1 MAASNQTA
9 VQGSIPAPAFAA
21 YDPKDRTDPLHLHPS
36 ESPSLQLVTIPLE
49 GKSNYHPR
57 ARAMEMALKS
67 KNKMVLV
74 DGSLT
79 IPSNSDLKYFYWD
92 QCNTMILSWIL
103 RAVSPTIGRSV
114 LWINTAEGVWKD
126 LKKRF
131 SQHDDFRIAE
141 IRYEIYKIKQG
152 TSSIDEI
159 GLESD
164 IVLPSGEVSHLD
176 TEEQVQDD
184 STDQIQSV
192 PPIQDEEPVTE
203 PPPEIQ
209 PRRSTRTR
217 TVPSYLNDY
226 TCQNATVKK
235 TSPHTISDVLSY
247 NKTIIDM
254 ESENMC
260 SDGNNEID
268 EAIVDEHLT
277 CATFLYNEENVMN
290 VENQGAPFRDH
301 IETNIVSTNREGSN
315 RLQGRSAEV
324 RWRKTAVS
332 GGGEHSCNRWRVMA
346 GPRSAKEK
354 GLSSCDGGSTEKL
367 VYALFL
373 FTQLL
378 ILSDIFLQRQK
389 SKKEVMEEI
398 ILKSK
403 FFKAQKAKDKEEN
416 EQFVEQLEWRRRQFS
431 GTRKSK
437 NLDEQSEV
445 SSSKGKRKNIRRR
458 RCEALMKVR
467 LNDKGAYEVAHHIT
481 SHNHPLTRK
490 EWVHLH
496 RPERK
501 ITSEKA
507 QAIETMIS
515 YGNNLLET

>member
-1 MAASNQTA
+1 
-9 VQGSIPAPAFAA
+9 
-21 YDPKDRTDPLHLHPS
+21 
-36 ESPSLQLVTIPLE
+36 
-49 GKSNYHPR
+49 
-57 ARAMEMALKS
+57 
-67 KNKMVLV
+67 
-74 DGSLT
+74 
-79 IPSNSDLKYFYWD
+79 
-92 QCNTMILSWIL
+92 MILSWIL

-131 SQHDDFRIAE
+131 SQQDDFRIAE
-141 IRYEIYKIKQG
+141 IRYEIYKTKQG
-152 TSSIDEI
+152 SFPFQNSQNEQIDEI

-192 PPIQDEEPVTE
+192 LPIQDEEPVTE
-203 PPPEIQ
+203 PPPKIQ

-226 TCQNATVKK
+226 TCQNATVKR

-260 SDGNNEID
+260 SDGNDEID

-290 VENQGAPFRDH
+290 VENQGAPFPDH
-301 IETNIVSTNREGSN
+301 IETNIVSTNRE
-315 RLQGRSAEV
+315 
-324 RWRKTAVS
+324 
-332 GGGEHSCNRWRVMA
+332 

-378 ILSDIFLQRQK
+378 ILFDILLQRQK
-389 SKKEVMEEI
+389 SKK
-398 ILKSK
+398 
-403 FFKAQKAKDKEEN
+403 
-416 EQFVEQLEWRRRQFS
+416 
-431 GTRKSK
+431 
-437 NLDEQSEV
+437 
-445 SSSKGKRKNIRRR
+445 
-458 RCEALMKVR
+458 
-467 LNDKGAYEVAHHIT
+467 
-481 SHNHPLTRK
+481 
-490 EWVHLH
+490 
-496 RPERK
+496 
-501 ITSEKA
+501 
-507 QAIETMIS
+507 
-515 YGNNLLET
+515 

>member
-1 MAASNQTA
+1 MAWRTPMVNTNHPQMAASNQTA

-21 YDPKDRTDPLHLHPS
+21 YDPKDRTYPLHLHPS

-92 QCNTMILSWIL
+92 QCNTMILSWTL
-103 RAVSPTIGRSV
+103 RAVSPTIGR
-114 LWINTAEGVWKD
+114 K
-126 LKKRF
+126 
-131 SQHDDFRIAE
+131 
-141 IRYEIYKIKQG
+141 
-152 TSSIDEI
+152 
-159 GLESD
+159 
-164 IVLPSGEVSHLD
+164 VSHLD

-226 TCQNATVKK
+226 TCQNATVKR

-247 NKTIIDM
+247 NSLSQRIKGHLFVTILKQILCLQTGKRTVV
-254 ESENMC
+254 SAILPLSTATNV
-260 SDGNNEID
+260 SAVTGLDGTT
-268 EAIVDEHLT
+268 L
-277 CATFLYNEENVMN
+277 
-290 VENQGAPFRDH
+290 
-301 IETNIVSTNREGSN
+301 
-315 RLQGRSAEV
+315 
-324 RWRKTAVS
+324 AVT
-332 GGGEHSCNRWRVMA
+332 
-346 GPRSAKEK
+346 
-354 GLSSCDGGSTEKL
+354 GGSSM
-367 VYALFL
+367 VALEAVL
-373 FTQLL
+373 S
-378 ILSDIFLQRQK
+378 LSDHERRRSEICKGEGIEQLRWWKYGEACRQK

-431 GTRKSK
+431 G
-437 NLDEQSEV
+437 EV
-445 SSSKGKRKNIRRR
+445 
-458 RCEALMKVR
+458 
-467 LNDKGAYEVAHHIT
+467 
-481 SHNHPLTRK
+481 
-490 EWVHLH
+490 W
-496 RPERK
+496 
-501 ITSEKA
+501 
-507 QAIETMIS
+507 
-515 YGNNLLET
+515 

>member
-1 MAASNQTA
+1 MAASNPTA

-21 YDPKDRTDPLHLHPS
+21 YDPKDQTDPLHLHPS

-49 GKSNYHPR
+49 GRSNYHPW
-57 ARAMEMALKS
+57 ARAMEIALKS

-79 IPSNSDLKYFYWD
+79 IPSNSDPKYFYWD

-131 SQHDDFRIAE
+131 SHVESGTLDENLTGAGVFFTKHETKRDVYF
-141 IRYEIYKIKQG
+141 YEGSFPFQN
-152 TSSIDEI
+152 SQNEQIDEI

-184 STDQIQSV
+184 SIDQIQSV
-192 PPIQDEEPVTE
+192 LPIQDEEPVTK

-209 PRRSTRTR
+209 PRRSTRTI
-217 TVPSYLNDY
+217 TVPYYLNDY
-226 TCQNATVKK
+226 TCQNATVKR
-235 TSPHTISDVLSY
+235 TSPHTISNVLSY
-247 NKTIIDM
+247 NSLSQRYKAFAVNALRTVVSAIPPL
-254 ESENMC
+254 STTTNV
-260 SDGNNEID
+260 SAVTGLDGTTL
-268 EAIVDEHLT
+268 AVT
-277 CATFLYNEENVMN
+277 
-290 VENQGAPFRDH
+290 
-301 IETNIVSTNREGSN
+301 
-315 RLQGRSAEV
+315 GRSSMVALE
-324 RWRKTAVS
+324 AVLS
-332 GGGEHSCNRWRVMA
+332 LSDHERRRVMA
-346 GPRSAKEK
+346 CPRSAKGE
-354 GLSSCDGGSTEKL
+354 GIE
-367 VYALFL
+367 
-373 FTQLL
+373 QLRWWKYGEAC
-378 ILSDIFLQRQK
+378 RQK

-398 ILKSK
+398 ILNSK

-507 QAIETMIS
+507 QAIGTMIS
-515 YGNNLLET
+515 YGMMVVDSFRYIVQEAGETICWRHNDRPYEFFP